1 MAALLSPAVSM
12 STTDSTPFSQYHSLR
27 PSPTPS
33 SSSSSSSGSLSRA
46 DEVRCLEA
54 GVYGRTE
61 NLTITVSRS
70 LLARDKGKRKSHE
83 DIRLLAI
90 STHITELSYSISDIQ
105 TRIFEIQELRH
116 KSQSSGDAAATTAVI
131 DKALMTLDERL
142 EAVAH
147 GMTSV
152 SESVAPFQNQP
163 NSTPDSEQAVLV
175 RKHAVLVTEWEAVQN
190 DTDVLREELKEDKW
204 LTVFRT
210 VTEQADGMM
219 GSLEKAVNRCQ
230 VHRGGAEDSLSQPSY
245 RGSVSSDKNPL
256 SIEVFNELLSSF
268 EAKKKHYVPATSK
281 VLAIIDNG
289 VQNRVTKNG
298 ETLRRHGES
307 AKRWRIL
314 KERMAKT
321 EKEMEAVRKIL
332 TGGDVAASE
341 TGSTASGYTANG
353 YLATP
358 PNHSSKGR
366 APSRATSS
374 TSTLSRSISPLRKFA
389 RRITGHVRSPPVPV
403 TPLPVSR
410 ELSSVSR
417 DSSQSQGPSSEPVKT
432 LRRQRTSI
440 FAFNR
445 STSGAPL
452 TPEKGHKYSHSLTPE
467 SSPAS
472 KRLDRIDDPNSTL
485 KLKMLKQPW
494 NSSTK
499 VEAPDPAAT
508 IKPTPPKRPN
518 AKSVL
523 TPEYVPVVPSTP
535 SRRSLSR
542 SSNASSRPWSPVT
555 SSASTNPSIPPLP
568 SLRPPSRAQ
577 TPSLGTTPRPRPKTP
592 SHIPVPALHWR
603 SVSARQPDADDDEE
617 LTTLMQRA
625 FSPPHTNT
633 SPSTFHSYTPSGV
646 RIPPPRPPSR
656 SQIPLPSVHVS
667 SESRPSSA
675 ASFYRPQSP
684 LTPGSLLRAQ
694 TPESQL
700 KAKAQQIS
708 FYGGVGNSGIRTS
721 ARQTVAGKLPPSSF
735 RDSST
740 TRTPNSR
747 PGSAVRVLYT
757 HGARPD
763 TPDPLDVEVAAI
775 VNAIPHG
782 LLIERVDPPLKAP
795 PKEGE
800 EIRASY
806 AFSNSL
812 SRKVV
817 TCKLTTLTRSGARGG
832 GMSKKVMCRV
842 GGGWQDL
849 QLYMLNRQAGM

>member
-1 MAALLSPAVSM
+1 MTTLLSPTLSM
-12 STTDSTPFSQYHSLR
+12 STSDSTPFSQYHSLR
-27 PSPTPS
+27 PSPTSS
-33 SSSSSSSGSLSRA
+33 SSSSSSSGSLNHA
-46 DEVRCLEA
+46 DE
-54 GVYGRTE
+54 E
-61 NLTITVSRS
+61 NLTITASRS
-70 LLARDKGKRKSHE
+70 LLARSKGKGKSHE

-116 KSQSSGDAAATTAVI
+116 KSQSSGDAAATTLVI

-147 GMTSV
+147 GMKSV

-163 NSTPDSEQAVLV
+163 NDTPDSEQAVLV
-175 RKHAVLVTEWEAVQN
+175 RKHAVLVIEWEAVQN

-230 VHRGGAEDSLSQPSY
+230 DFIWQVHRGGAENSLSQSSY

-332 TGGDVAASE
+332 TGGDVTRSE
-341 TGSTASGYTANG
+341 TSSTANG

-358 PNHSSKGR
+358 ANGSSKGR
-366 APSRATSS
+366 SPSRATSS

-389 RRITGHVRSPPVPV
+389 RKIAGHVRSPPVPV

-472 KRLDRIDDPNSTL
+472 KRLDRIDDSNSTV

-499 VEAPDPAAT
+499 VEAPDPVAT

-518 AKSVL
+518 TKSIL
-523 TPEYVPVVPSTP
+523 SPEYAPLVPSTP

-555 SSASTNPSIPPLP
+555 SSISTNPSIPPFP
-568 SLRPPSRAQ
+568 PLRPPSRAQ

-592 SHIPVPALHWR
+592 SHIPAPALHWR
-603 SVSARQPDADDDEE
+603 PVSMRQHDADDDEE

-633 SPSTFHSYTPSGV
+633 SPSTFHSYTQSGV

-667 SESRPSSA
+667 SESRPSSST
-675 ASFYRPQSP
+675 SFYRPQSP

-694 TPESQL
+694 TPDSQL
-700 KAKAQQIS
+700 KAKTQQIT
-708 FYGGVGNSGIRTS
+708 FYGGAGNNGIRTS

-747 PGSAVRVLYT
+747 PGSRSGSYT
-757 HGARPD
+757 PMERDPLHTYIPASD
-763 TPDPLDVEVAAI
+763 KDPLDVEVATI

-782 LLIERVDPPLKAP
+782 LLIERVDPPLKVP

-832 GMSKKVMCRV
+832 GTSKKVMCRV

>member
-1 MAALLSPAVSM
+1 MATLLSPALSMSM
-12 STTDSTPFSQYHSLR
+12 STSDSTPFSQYHSLR

-33 SSSSSSSGSLSRA
+33 SSSSSSSGSLNRA
-46 DEVRCLEA
+46 DE
-54 GVYGRTE
+54 E
-61 NLTITVSRS
+61 NLTITASRS
-70 LLARDKGKRKSHE
+70 LLARNKGKRKSQE

-90 STHITELSYSISDIQ
+90 STHVTELSYSISDIQ

-116 KSQSSGDAAATTAVI
+116 KSQSSGDAAATTVVI

-147 GMTSV
+147 GMKSV
-152 SESVAPFQNQP
+152 SESVTPFQNQ
-163 NSTPDSEQAVLV
+163 SDGIPDSEQVVLV

-230 VHRGGAEDSLSQPSY
+230 DFIWQVHRGGVEDSLSQSSY
-245 RGSVSSDKNPL
+245 RGSVSSDKNPF

-321 EKEMEAVRKIL
+321 EKEMEVVRKIL
-332 TGGDVAASE
+332 TGGEVARSE
-341 TGSTASGYTANG
+341 IDSGYTANG

-358 PNHSSKGR
+358 ANLSSKGR

-389 RRITGHVRSPPVPV
+389 RKIAGHVRSPPAPV

-417 DSSQSQGPSSEPVKT
+417 DSSQSQGPSSEPIKT

-472 KRLDRIDDPNSTL
+472 KRLERIDDLNSTV
-485 KLKMLKQPW
+485 KLKSLKQPW

-499 VEAPDPAAT
+499 VEDAPDPAAT

-523 TPEYVPVVPSTP
+523 SPEYAPLVPSTP
-535 SRRSLSR
+535 SRRSVSR

-568 SLRPPSRAQ
+568 PLRPPSRAQ
-577 TPSLGTTPRPRPKTP
+577 TPSHGTTPRPRPKTP
-592 SHIPVPALHWR
+592 SSIPAPALHWR
-603 SVSARQPDADDDEE
+603 SVSARQTDADDDEE

-625 FSPPHTNT
+625 FSPPHSNT
-633 SPSTFHSYTPSGV
+633 SPSYTPSGV

-667 SESRPSSA
+667 SESRPSSTM
-675 ASFYRPQSP
+675 SFYRPQSP

-700 KAKAQQIS
+700 KAKAQQVP
-708 FYGGVGNSGIRTS
+708 FYGGAGNSGLRTS
-721 ARQTVAGKLPPSSF
+721 ARQSVAGKLPPSSF

-747 PGSAVRVLYT
+747 PGSRSGSYTPMERDPLHLYVP
-757 HGARPD
+757 ASD
-763 TPDPLDVEVAAI
+763 KDPLDVEVATI

>member
-1 MAALLSPAVSM
+1 MATLLSPTLSM
-12 STTDSTPFSQYHSLR
+12 STSDSTPFSQYHSLH

-33 SSSSSSSGSLSRA
+33 SSSSSSSDSLNRA
-46 DEVRCLEA
+46 DE
-54 GVYGRTE
+54 E
-61 NLTITVSRS
+61 NLTITASRS
-70 LLARDKGKRKSHE
+70 LLARSKGKGKSH
-83 DIRLLAI
+83 D
-90 STHITELSYSISDIQ
+90 ISDIQ

-116 KSQSSGDAAATTAVI
+116 KSQSSGDAAATTVVI

-147 GMTSV
+147 GMKSV

-163 NSTPDSEQAVLV
+163 NGTPDSEQTVLV
-175 RKHAVLVTEWEAVQN
+175 RKHAVLVIEWEAVQN

-230 VHRGGAEDSLSQPSY
+230 DFIWQVHRGGADDSFSQSSY

-332 TGGDVAASE
+332 TGVDVARSE
-341 TGSTASGYTANG
+341 TGSTANG

-358 PNHSSKGR
+358 SSKGR

-389 RRITGHVRSPPVPV
+389 RKIAGHVRSPPAPV

-472 KRLDRIDDPNSTL
+472 KRLDRIDDPNSTM
-485 KLKMLKQPW
+485 KLKMSKQPW

-499 VEAPDPAAT
+499 VEVPDPAAT

-518 AKSVL
+518 AKSIL
-523 TPEYVPVVPSTP
+523 TPEYAPLVPGTP

-542 SSNASSRPWSPVT
+542 CSNASSRPWSPVT
-555 SSASTNPSIPPLP
+555 SSVSTNPSIPPLP
-568 SLRPPSRAQ
+568 PLRPPSRAQ

-592 SHIPVPALHWR
+592 SQIPAPALHWR
-603 SVSARQPDADDDEE
+603 PVSMRQPDTDDEEE

-633 SPSTFHSYTPSGV
+633 SPSTFRSHTQSGV

-667 SESRPSSA
+667 SESRPSSTT
-675 ASFYRPQSP
+675 SFYRPQSP
-684 LTPGSLLRAQ
+684 LTPG

-700 KAKAQQIS
+700 KAKAQQVQ
-708 FYGGVGNSGIRTS
+708 FYGGAGNSGIRTS

-747 PGSAVRVLYT
+747 PGSRSGSYT
-757 HGARPD
+757 PMERDPD
-763 TPDPLDVEVAAI
+763 KDPLDVEVAAI

-806 AFSNSL
+806 AISNSL

>member
-1 MAALLSPAVSM
+1 MATLLSPALSM
-12 STTDSTPFSQYHSLR
+12 STSDSTPFSQYHSLR

-33 SSSSSSSGSLSRA
+33 SSSSSSSGSLNRA
-46 DEVRCLEA
+46 DE
-54 GVYGRTE
+54 E
-61 NLTITVSRS
+61 NLTITASRS
-70 LLARDKGKRKSHE
+70 LLARNKGKRKSQE

-90 STHITELSYSISDIQ
+90 STHVTELSYSISDIQ

-116 KSQSSGDAAATTAVI
+116 KSQSSGDAAATTVVI

-147 GMTSV
+147 GMKSV
-152 SESVAPFQNQP
+152 SESVTPFQNQ
-163 NSTPDSEQAVLV
+163 SDGIPDSEQAVLV

-230 VHRGGAEDSLSQPSY
+230 DFIWQVHRGGVEDSLSQSSY
-245 RGSVSSDKNPL
+245 RGSVSSDRNPL

-321 EKEMEAVRKIL
+321 EKEMEVVRKIL
-332 TGGDVAASE
+332 TGGDVARSDID
-341 TGSTASGYTANG
+341 SGYTANG

-358 PNHSSKGR
+358 ANLSSKGR

-389 RRITGHVRSPPVPV
+389 RKIAGHVRSPPAPV

-417 DSSQSQGPSSEPVKT
+417 DSSQSQGPSSEPIKT

-472 KRLDRIDDPNSTL
+472 KRLDRIDDLNSTV
-485 KLKMLKQPW
+485 KLKSLKQPW

-499 VEAPDPAAT
+499 VEDASDPAAT

-523 TPEYVPVVPSTP
+523 TPEYAPLVPSTP
-535 SRRSLSR
+535 SRRSVSR

-568 SLRPPSRAQ
+568 PLRPPSRAQ
-577 TPSLGTTPRPRPKTP
+577 TPSHGTTPRPRPKTP
-592 SHIPVPALHWR
+592 SNIPAPALHWR
-603 SVSARQPDADDDEE
+603 SVSARQTDADDDEE

-625 FSPPHTNT
+625 FSPPHSNT
-633 SPSTFHSYTPSGV
+633 SPSYTPSGV

-667 SESRPSSA
+667 SESRPSSTM
-675 ASFYRPQSP
+675 SFYRPQSP

-700 KAKAQQIS
+700 KAKAQQVP
-708 FYGGVGNSGIRTS
+708 FYGGTGNSGLRTS
-721 ARQTVAGKLPPSSF
+721 ARQSVAGKLPPSSF

-747 PGSAVRVLYT
+747 PGSRSGSYTPMERDPLHLYVP
-757 HGARPD
+757 ASD
-763 TPDPLDVEVAAI
+763 KDPLDVEVATI

-782 LLIERVDPPLKAP
+782 LLIERVDPPLKVP